1 MRLIPPRR
9 LALLPL
15 IILGCAPL
23 FLAGCSPPP
32 VPVSGKVT
40 VGGEPLK
47 TGTVTFFADA
57 GNPTK
62 AEPRGQIKEDGTYE
76 VQTDGKP
83 GAPPGTY
90 KVIVIASGPPADSK
104 DPYAKGPLLVN
115 KKYISEKTSDLKVTV
130 PSPNY
135 DLTLTK

>member
-1 MRLIPPRR
+1 MRSLPPRR
-9 LALLPL
+9 LALVPL
-15 IILGCAPL
+15 ILFGCAPL
-23 FLAGCSPPP
+23 FLAGCSPAP

-47 TGTVTFFADA
+47 TGTVTFFAEA

-62 AEPRGQIKEDGTYE
+62 AEPRGKIKEDGTYE

-90 KVIVIASGPPADSK
+90 KVVVFANAPPADSK
-104 DPYAKGPLLVN
+104 DPYAIGASLV
-115 KKYISEKTSDLKVTV
+115 
-130 PSPNY
+130 
-135 DLTLTK
+135 